1 MRRAILSSPLLL
13 EAGEFKME
21 EILLDEAIKF
31 ATTAQNF
38 CGHQTVKVLGIE
50 PAKTREEC
58 AGYDEAIC
66 LKPVGRLEFGREY
79 SVAEILK
86 IGIKIFKISKK

>member
-1 MRRAILSSPLLL
+1 MRVILSSSLLL
-13 EAGEFKME
+13 EVGDFRME
-21 EILLDEAIKF
+21 EIGIDEATEF
-31 ATTAQNF
+31 AATAQNF

-50 PAKTREEC
+50 PVKTREEC
-58 AGYDEAIC
+58 TGYNEAIA

-79 SVAEILK
+79 TVDEILE